1 RHDGL
6 AIRGVSE
13 TVVGVL
19 GGGQLGRMLCQAAN
33 QMAIKVVTLD
43 PLESC
48 PASGIAYH
56 HVVGSFDDVEIEHV
70 DAVTLEK
77 LELLGI
83 DCQSKASTVR
93 IIQDKYLQKVNF
105 SQHGIPLPDFME
117 KAGELFGYPLMIKSK
132 RLAYDGRGN
141 AVVHTKE
148 ELPSVVTALGGFDHG
163 LYVER
168 WMPFVKVEV
177 YYFLSDIEVYY
188 DLLTADICN

>member
-1 RHDGL
+1 
-6 AIRGVSE
+6 
-13 TVVGVL
+13 
-19 GGGQLGRMLCQAAN
+19 
-33 QMAIKVVTLD
+33 MAIKVVTLD

-56 HVVGSFDDVEIEHV
+56 HVVGSFDDGDTVREFAKRLCGVLTVEIEHV

-77 LELLGI
+77 LELLGV
-83 DCQSKASTVR
+83 DCQPKASTIR
-93 IIQDKYLQKVNF
+93 IIQDKYLQKVHF
-105 SQHGIPLPDFME
+105 SQHGIPLTDFME

-141 AVVHTKE
+141 AVAHTKE
-148 ELPSVVTALGGFDHG
+148 ELPSVFAALGGFDHG

-177 YYFLSDIEVYY
+177 YCFLSDIEVYY
-188 DLLTADICN
+188 DLLIADICN